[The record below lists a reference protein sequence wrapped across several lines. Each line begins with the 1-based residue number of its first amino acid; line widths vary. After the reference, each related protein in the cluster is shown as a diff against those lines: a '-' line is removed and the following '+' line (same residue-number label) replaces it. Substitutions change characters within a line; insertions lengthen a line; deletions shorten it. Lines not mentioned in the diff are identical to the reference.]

1 MIKCKNCN
9 STLCSIESDGKK
21 QSYKCNSCGFIGKSS
36 KLRGVAELYFLLGI
50 GYDMSRHTV
59 IENITIKVDA
69 PILDKISSK
78 EPMVFR

>member
-9 STLCSIESDGKK
+9 SALCSIESDGKK

-50 GYDMSRHTV
+50 GYDMSRNIV